1 MKPIID
7 EVANRLRD
15 ELKQSIDDFEGLYVF
30 GSQIRGDAK
39 DDSDLDIVV
48 LFKKSSFYLP
58 DIFYSILSKI
68 DYDYYDK
75 VFMDV
80 LPYTREELQRNYFFH
95 DEVVNKGIFYG
106 T

>member
-48 LFKKSSFYLP
+48 LFKNSSFYLP